1 MTGSP
6 CLTKPNIKD
15 LSVKLSLPDSPA
27 SAQAFSKCLR
37 HPRGLQQDLR
47 ICELGF
53 QPPLLQTAGLETQ
66 QLVTV

>member
-1 MTGSP
+1 MTGSL
-6 CLTKPNIKD
+6 CLTKPNIED
-15 LSVKLSLPDSPA
+15 VYVKLSLSDSPA

-37 HPRGLQQDLR
+37 QPRGFEDLR